1 MSQPRSYYPSRVSYE
16 FQDFPVDDLP
26 VIPHDW
32 KDMSWHNDCCP
43 CFETDDGFFIF
54 IDYVLMEKREWSD
67 SGRFSLNLHDEC
79 HAYTDHWST
88 LLQELSKLRQNIAL
102 FGPYES

>member
-32 KDMSWHNDCCP
+32 KDMSWRNDACP
-43 CFETDDGFFIF
+43 CFETDDGIFIF
-54 IDYVLMEKREWSD
+54 VDYVDPTVREYE
-67 SGRFSLNLHDEC
+67 NLCRYSACFNDYC
-79 HAYTDHWST
+79 PVYTDHWET
-88 LLQELSKLRQNIAL
+88 LLSELDKVRRRIAL
-102 FGPYES
+102 YNPYDR